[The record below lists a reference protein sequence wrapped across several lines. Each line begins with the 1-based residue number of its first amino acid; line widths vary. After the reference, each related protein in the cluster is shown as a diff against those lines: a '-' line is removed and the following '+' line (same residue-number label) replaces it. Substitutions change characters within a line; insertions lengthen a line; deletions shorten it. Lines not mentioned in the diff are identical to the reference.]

1 MAKKISK
8 LFLLSPLLTAPI
20 FLTSCIDLAIN
31 KDLVS
36 NKSDNT
42 TVKITDKRSA
52 IAINEPD
59 DENDKVEDIA
69 YKFGPIKS
77 EISRNSIQVSSQKL
91 KNGFY
96 KFLN

>member
-36 NKSDNT
+36 NKSDNSPKK
-42 TVKITDKRSA
+42 VVDKGSS
-52 IAINEPD
+52 IVI
-59 DENDKVEDIA
+59 K
-69 YKFGPIKS
+69 KF
-77 EISRNSIQVSSQKL
+77 
-91 KNGFY
+91 
-96 KFLN
+96 